1 MNERVHDDPMGVS
14 AAFLRH
20 GIRCRHGFFAEAP
33 AGAIIACELCLLVR
47 KRETAV
53 EYHVRE
59 GVLRVAVSALFFV
72 CVNRAIFFKC
82 TSDQR
87 SWCLGVCFGVLV
99 ASTHQG
105 NVARASPLC

>member
-1 MNERVHDDPMGVS
+1 MKGYMMTLWVFPPRFCAMVFV
-14 AAFLRH
+14 AAMV
-20 GIRCRHGFFAEAP
+20 FFVEAP
-33 AGAIIACELCLLVR
+33 AGAIIACELCLLMR

-53 EYHVRE
+53 EFHVRE

-72 CVNRAIFFKC
+72 CVSRAIFFKC

-105 NVARASPLC
+105 NVAWASPLC

>member
-1 MNERVHDDPMGVS
+1 MGVS
-14 AAFLRH
+14 AAF
-20 GIRCRHGFFAEAP
+20 CAMVFVAAMVFFAEAP

-53 EYHVRE
+53 EYYVRE
-59 GVLRVAVSALFFV
+59 GVLRVALSALFFLW
-72 CVNRAIFFKC
+72 RFFFKC

-105 NVARASPLC
+105 NVAWASPLC